1 MEILTLKK
9 KKKINLKYIYISIG
23 KLGCFS
29 KKYPDIKSDIH
40 VTTVTWNDLPYMNRR
55 VDLNYILN
63 DKDERRSVKT
73 CVEFVCFLCSQRG
86 SSDLFRAVRALPQ

>member
-55 VDLNYILN
+55 VDLNY
-63 DKDERRSVKT
+63 DKDGRRSVKT